1 MGELDLKSILILD
14 CWLDKT
20 RAIISSSEDGESRQG
35 LLLTFGGAGV
45 TTEGSGVPPS
55 WLCTFR
61 TGAAFD
67 GWTQIED
74 LMEGLGAGCW
84 RRSAASLKEA
94 LWTGWGR
101 ARERQNHLSLITLPP
116 PATSP
121 LCLLS
126 SLYPCCHPSSIPVLP
141 NCFCA
146 SPSAVPY
153 CKQTFHSLWV
163 VVYSLPSITLG
174 GV

>member
-94 LWTGWGR
+94 LWKSE
-101 ARERQNHLSLITLPP
+101 REAESPVINHPPSTCHLSTLPP
-116 PATSP
+116 VLSLSLLPP
-121 LCLLS
+121 LFNPCS
-126 SLYPCCHPSSIPVLP
+126 S
-141 NCFCA
+141 
-146 SPSAVPY
+146 
-153 CKQTFHSLWV
+153 
-163 VVYSLPSITLG
+163 
-174 GV
+174 